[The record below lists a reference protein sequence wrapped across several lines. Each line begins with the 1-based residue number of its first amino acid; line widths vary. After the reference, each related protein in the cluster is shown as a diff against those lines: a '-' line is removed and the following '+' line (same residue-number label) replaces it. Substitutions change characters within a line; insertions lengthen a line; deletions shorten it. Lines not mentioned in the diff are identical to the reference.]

1 MHFMMSTMALSESAT
16 DREAMPKLTQ
26 SIADTYRD
34 AKQSVQRT
42 FLQRTASRLR
52 RTDNAR
58 FVGTHP
64 YTEVSESDA

>member
-1 MHFMMSTMALSESAT
+1 MHFMMSVMALSESAA
-16 DREAMPKLTQ
+16 DREAMPKLTE
-26 SIADTYRD
+26 SIANTYRD
-34 AKQSVQRT
+34 AKQAMQRT
-42 FLQRTASRLR
+42 FLHRTASRLG